1 MKTTFYQST
10 MKKKNKKHKIKL
22 DKLIYVK
29 LSEEDD
35 YDVDSIMVREQPK
48 MVQERL
54 DLPFHMSSKDWDE
67 NTHLPIEVFTKEDW
81 GKVKWKNGALKE
93 KYAEPAHFETALIYF
108 HGGGWVFGN
117 TVYFDE
123 YIKALANDLD

>member
-1 MKTTFYQST
+1 MKITFYQST

-35 YDVDSIMVREQPK
+35 YDVDSIMIREQPK

-67 NTHLPIEVFTKEDW
+67 NTHLHIEVFTKEDW

-93 KYAEPAHFETALIYF
+93 KYAEPAHFETASSF
-108 HGGGWVFGN
+108 
-117 TVYFDE
+117 
-123 YIKALANDLD
+123 